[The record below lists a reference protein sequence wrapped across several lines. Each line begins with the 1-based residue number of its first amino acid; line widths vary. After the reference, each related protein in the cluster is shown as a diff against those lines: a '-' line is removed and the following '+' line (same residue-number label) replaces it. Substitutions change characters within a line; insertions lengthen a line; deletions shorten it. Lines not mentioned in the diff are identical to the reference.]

1 MDSILLDGLSIVIS
15 GTFNRFSRDE
25 IKKMIEL
32 NGGKN
37 SSSISKKTSILVAG
51 ENMGPS
57 KLKKATDLNIEIIN
71 EDEFLNRIN
80 K

>member
-1 MDSILLDGLSIVIS
+1 
-15 GTFNRFSRDE
+15 
-25 IKKMIEL
+25 MIEL

-37 SSSISKKTSILVAG
+37 SSSISKKTNILVAG

-80 K
+80 R

>member
-1 MDSILLDGLSIVIS
+1 
-15 GTFNRFSRDE
+15 
-25 IKKMIEL
+25 MIEM

-80 K
+80 R